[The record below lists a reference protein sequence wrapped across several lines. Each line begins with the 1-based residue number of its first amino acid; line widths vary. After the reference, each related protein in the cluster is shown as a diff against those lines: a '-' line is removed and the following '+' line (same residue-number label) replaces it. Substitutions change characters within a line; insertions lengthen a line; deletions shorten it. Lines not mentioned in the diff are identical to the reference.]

1 MDFLLDPVEV
11 RVLGALIEKE
21 ITTPEYY
28 PLSLNALVAACNQKS
43 GRDPVVFFDPEAV
56 EEALERLRRKGLAGT
71 ITGAGL
77 RVPKHRQRFTEQ
89 LNLGRRELALLCVLM
104 LRGPQTPGEL
114 RSRSAPMHAFTDVEE
129 VLACLERMSEQ
140 NPPLVVRLPRQP
152 GAREHRYAHLLS
164 VPPEASA
171 DDAASEPAPQAHRDR
186 VAALEAT
193 VADLRAELDQLRRA
207 FEEFRRQF
215 E

>member
-1 MDFLLDPVEV
+1 MDFTLDPVEV

-28 PLSLNALVAACNQKS
+28 PLSLNALLAACNQKT
-43 GRDPVVFFDPEAV
+43 GRDPVVQYDEQTV
-56 EEALERLRRKGLAGT
+56 EDALERLRQKRLAAT

-77 RVPKHRQRFTEQ
+77 RVPKHRQRLTEQ

-114 RSRSAPMHAFTDVEE
+114 RARSASMHAFTDVDE

-140 NPPLVVRLPRQP
+140 APPLVVRLPRQP
-152 GAREHRYAHLLS
+152 GAREHRYVHLLS
-164 VPPEASA
+164 GAPEVPVDSPTQP
-171 DDAASEPAPQAHRDR
+171 AAQAPRDR
-186 VAALEAT
+186 LSVLEAE
-193 VADLRAELDQLRRA
+193 VATLRAELDQLRRA